1 MKNVLKSII
10 FAILLVLI
18 IQIVGISL
26 LPQSTMRKYGYK
38 NTMTYPILEEKEN
51 QIDVLAVGD
60 SLTYSSVSPM
70 EVWDQY
76 GYTMYD
82 CSTQGMTVKK
92 AYEYIKIA
100 TKHEHPKIILLESNI
115 LFRNAQNVPW
125 HNKLKDYLY
134 TYFPILKYHNNWKK
148 IGEPEGEYLSE
159 PYKGYVYITTK
170 TPFRLKHQKL
180 KPLGG
185 SRINSEN
192 SELFLKIIELCKEN
206 NIKLVLISTPSRV
219 SWRMAKHNAT
229 NQVAKKY
236 NLEYIDLNLV
246 EELKIDWYN
255 ETKDSGDHLNH
266 FGAKKISRYLG
277 EYLHQTNLLTDKRT
291 DSEYKQWHKVN
302 KNYQS
307 HS

>member
-1 MKNVLKSII
+1 MKNILKSII
-10 FAILLVLI
+10 FIIILVLI
-18 IQIVGISL
+18 IQIVGTLL
-26 LPQSTMRKYGYK
+26 LPRDAMKKYGYK

-70 EVWDQY
+70 EIWNQY

-82 CSTQGMTVKK
+82 CATQGMTVKE

-100 TKHEHPKIILLESNI
+100 TKHEHPKIVLLESNI
-115 LFRNAQNVPW
+115 LFRNAAKTPW
-125 HNKLKDYLY
+125 HHKLKDQLY
-134 TYFPILKYHNNWKK
+134 NYFPIIKYHNNWKK
-148 IGEPEGEYLSE
+148 IGVSKDEYVAD

-170 TPFRLKHQKL
+170 TPYRLKQKKQ

-185 SRINSEN
+185 SRINREN
-192 SELFLKIIELCKEN
+192 HELFLKIIELCKKN
-206 NIKLVLISTPSRV
+206 NVKLVLMSTPSRI
-219 SWRMAKHNAT
+219 SWRMAKHNST

-236 NLEYIDLNLV
+236 NLEYVDLNLV
-246 EELKIDWYN
+246 ENLKIDWYN
-255 ETKDSGDHLNH
+255 ETKDSGDHVNH
-266 FGAKKISRYLG
+266 SGAKKISHYLG
-277 EYLHQTNLLTDKRT
+277 DYLNQTNLLTDHRT
-291 DSEYKQWHKVN
+291 DSEYKLWHKAN